1 MAKLLIVDDST
12 MLRDM
17 LNYALNE
24 GGYTDV
30 VEAVDG
36 VDGLAKAKN
45 TNFDLIITDVNMPN
59 MDGLTLIG
67 ELRKIPQYLKTPILV
82 LTTERSDEMKA
93 KGKFAGATGWIVKP
107 FVPDQLLKAVNIVL
121 SRKIKKGR
129 LKLCHLI
136 FQNIEKCF

>member
-30 VEAVDG
+30 TEAVDG
-36 VDGLAKAKN
+36 VDGLEKAKA
-45 TNFDLIITDVNMPN
+45 TTYDLIITDVNMPN
-59 MDGLTLIG
+59 MDGLTLID
-67 ELRKIPQYLKTPILV
+67 ELRKLPAYASRPILV

-93 KGKFAGATGWIVKP
+93 KGKAAGATGWIVKP
-107 FVPDQLLKAVNIVL
+107 FVPEQLLKAANIVL
-121 SRKIKKGR
+121 SR
-129 LKLCHLI
+129 
-136 FQNIEKCF
+136 

>member
-24 GGYTDV
+24 GGYNV
-30 VEAVDG
+30 VTEAVDG
-36 VDGLAKAKN
+36 VDGLNKAKI
-45 TNFDLIITDVNMPN
+45 TNFDLVITDVNMPN
-59 MDGLTLIG
+59 MDGLTLIE
-67 ELRKIPQYLKTPILV
+67 ELRKLPAYASPKPILV

-93 KGKFAGATGWIVKP
+93 KGKAAGATGWIVKP

-121 SRKIKKGR
+121 SR
-129 LKLCHLI
+129 
-136 FQNIEKCF
+136 

>member
-30 VEAVDG
+30 IEAVDG
-36 VDGLAKAKN
+36 VDGLEKAKASS
-45 TNFDLIITDVNMPN
+45 FDLIITDVNMPN
-59 MDGLTLIG
+59 MDGLTLIS
-67 ELRKIPQYLKTPILV
+67 ELRKLPAYASKPILV

-93 KGKFAGATGWIVKP
+93 KGKAAGATGWIVKP
-107 FVPDQLLKAVNIVL
+107 FVPEQLLKAVNIVL
-121 SRKIKKGR
+121 SR
-129 LKLCHLI
+129 
-136 FQNIEKCF
+136 

>member
-30 VEAVDG
+30 TEAVDG
-36 VDGLAKAKN
+36 VDGLAKAKA

-67 ELRKIPQYLKTPILV
+67 ELRKLSQYSKTPILV

-93 KGKFAGATGWIVKP
+93 KGKMAGATGWIVKP

-121 SRKIKKGR
+121 SR
-129 LKLCHLI
+129 
-136 FQNIEKCF
+136 

>member
-30 VEAVDG
+30 TEAVDG
-36 VDGLAKAKN
+36 VDGLAKAKSAD
-45 TNFDLIITDVNMPN
+45 FDLIITDVNMPN
-59 MDGLTLIG
+59 MDGLALIG
-67 ELRKIPQYLKTPILV
+67 ELRKISLYSKKPILV

-93 KGKFAGATGWIVKP
+93 RGKAAGATGWIVKP

-121 SRKIKKGR
+121 SR
-129 LKLCHLI
+129 
-136 FQNIEKCF
+136 

>member
-30 VEAVDG
+30 TEGVDG
-36 VDGLAKAKN
+36 VDGLAKAKA
-45 TNFDLIITDVNMPN
+45 TDFDLIITDVNMPN

-67 ELRKIPQYLKTPILV
+67 ELRKIPQYFKKPILV

-93 KGKFAGATGWIVKP
+93 KGKAAGATGWIVKP

-121 SRKIKKGR
+121 SR
-129 LKLCHLI
+129 
-136 FQNIEKCF
+136 

>member
-30 VEAVDG
+30 VEAIDG
-36 VDGLAKAKN
+36 VDGLAKAKSA
-45 TNFDLIITDVNMPN
+45 TFDLIITDINMPN
-59 MDGLTLIG
+59 MDGINLVS
-67 ELRKIPQYLKTPILV
+67 ELRKIPQYSKTPILV

-93 KGKFAGATGWIVKP
+93 KGKVAGATGWIVKP

-121 SRKIKKGR
+121 SK
-129 LKLCHLI
+129 
-136 FQNIEKCF
+136 

>member
-30 VEAVDG
+30 VEAIDG
-36 VDGLAKAKN
+36 VDGLSKAKSA
-45 TNFDLIITDVNMPN
+45 TFDLIITDINMPN
-59 MDGLTLIG
+59 MDGIDLVS
-67 ELRKIPQYLKTPILV
+67 ELRKIPQYSKTPILV

-93 KGKFAGATGWIVKP
+93 KGKVAGATGWIVKP

-121 SRKIKKGR
+121 SK
-129 LKLCHLI
+129 
-136 FQNIEKCF
+136 

>member
-30 VEAVDG
+30 VEAIDG
-36 VDGLAKAKN
+36 VDGLAKAK
-45 TNFDLIITDVNMPN
+45 TADFDLVITDVNMPN
-59 MDGLTLIG
+59 MDGLTLIT
-67 ELRKIPQYLKTPILV
+67 ELRKLPAYIKKPILV
-82 LTTERSDEMKA
+82 LTTERSDEMKS
-93 KGKFAGATGWIVKP
+93 KGKAAGATGWIVKP

-121 SRKIKKGR
+121 SR
-129 LKLCHLI
+129 
-136 FQNIEKCF
+136 

>member
-1 MAKLLIVDDST
+1 MGKILKWIKSYMAKLLIVDDST

-121 SRKIKKGR
+121 SR
-129 LKLCHLI
+129 
-136 FQNIEKCF
+136 

>member
-24 GGYTDV
+24 GGYNDV
-30 VEAVDG
+30 TEGVDG
-36 VDGLAKAKN
+36 VDGLKKAKN
-45 TNFDLIITDVNMPN
+45 DIFDLIITDVNMPN
-59 MDGLTLIG
+59 MDGLTLVK
-67 ELRKIPQYLKTPILV
+67 ELRQLPQYAKKPILV

-93 KGKFAGATGWIVKP
+93 KGKAVGATGWIVKP

-121 SRKIKKGR
+121 NR
-129 LKLCHLI
+129 
-136 FQNIEKCF
+136 

>member
-17 LNYALNE
+17 LNYALTE

-30 VEAVDG
+30 TEAVDG
-36 VDGLAKAKN
+36 VDGLAKAKLAS
-45 TNFDLIITDVNMPN
+45 FDLIITDVNMPN
-59 MDGLTLIG
+59 MDGLTLIA
-67 ELRKIPQYLKTPILV
+67 ELRKVPAYAKKPILV

-93 KGKFAGATGWIVKP
+93 KGKAAGATGWIVKP

-121 SRKIKKGR
+121 SR
-129 LKLCHLI
+129 
-136 FQNIEKCF
+136 

>member
-30 VEAVDG
+30 TEAVDG
-36 VDGLAKAKN
+36 VDGLAKAKAAD
-45 TNFDLIITDVNMPN
+45 FDLIITDVNMPN

-67 ELRKIPQYLKTPILV
+67 ELRKISQYSKKPILV

-93 KGKFAGATGWIVKP
+93 RGKAAGATGWIVKP
-107 FVPDQLLKAVNIVL
+107 SVPDQLLKAVNIVL
-121 SRKIKKGR
+121 SR
-129 LKLCHLI
+129 
-136 FQNIEKCF
+136 

>member
-1 MAKLLIVDDST
+1 MVKLLIVDDST

-24 GGYTDV
+24 GGYTNV
-30 VEAVDG
+30 TEAVDG
-36 VDGLAKAKN
+36 VDGLAKAKA

-59 MDGLTLIG
+59 MDGLTLIV
-67 ELRKIPQYLKTPILV
+67 ELRKLSQYSKTPILV

-93 KGKFAGATGWIVKP
+93 KGKMAGATGWIVKP

-121 SRKIKKGR
+121 SR
-129 LKLCHLI
+129 
-136 FQNIEKCF
+136 

>member
-30 VEAVDG
+30 TEAVDG
-36 VDGLAKAKN
+36 VDGLAKAKAAD
-45 TNFDLIITDVNMPN
+45 FDLIITDVNMPN

-67 ELRKIPQYLKTPILV
+67 ELRKISQYSKKPILV

-93 KGKFAGATGWIVKP
+93 KGKAAGATGWIVKP
-107 FVPDQLLKAVNIVL
+107 FCTRSIVK
-121 SRKIKKGR
+121 SS
-129 LKLCHLI
+129 
-136 FQNIEKCF
+136 